1 MLHLKKNN
9 FYLIKKTYKKEQNNF
24 FNEKKTK
31 KTNYINWRFFVL
43 YSFVFLSLLIL
54 TLRVIF
60 LQIINPNPLIIEGD
74 HRTLRV
80 QSFLDTRGIINDRAG
95 YPLAVTVSVN
105 AICADPSVIL
115 NTKNIKNN
123 KHWKD
128 LSKTLSIPLKEFF
141 FRIDAYKK
149 SQFIYLARQISP
161 EIAKYIKKLQLPGIF
176 LLEESK
182 RYYPFGKI
190 SAQLIGIT
198 NIDGI
203 GIEGIEK
210 SFNTFLTGKPGKRK
224 IRKDN
229 KGKIIENISLV
240 NKSSSNNLTLSID
253 TKLQTIVYHKLNEAV
268 EKNKADSG
276 TAILIDIKTGEVL
289 AMANS
294 PTYNPNNTRYMI
306 KKNVRNRAIT
316 DIFEPGSTVKPIV
329 IMEAL
334 KLGIIQENSVINT
347 KPFLVAKHQIKDVS
361 YHDKLTITGIL
372 KKSSNVG
379 VSRIALSMPFSK
391 LLDSY
396 IKFGLGQPTQ
406 LGLIGEKSGFFPTK
420 KKWSD
425 LDKATFSFGYGLMVT
440 PLQLARLYATIGSYG
455 IYRPLSII
463 KINSPVY
470 GKRIFPKKY
479 VQKVIHMMESVAKP
493 GGGGIRAAVKG
504 YRVAIKTGTAKKV
517 GIHGYYIKKY
527 TAYTAGIA
535 PASNPRFS
543 LIIVIDNP
551 KGKKY
556 YGGAISAPVFSNI
569 MKLILKKMNIKPDD
583 LSH

>member
-1 MLHLKKNN
+1 M
-9 FYLIKKTYKKEQNNF
+9 YKKEKINF
-24 FNEKKTK
+24 FKEKNIK
-31 KTNYINWRFFVL
+31 KINYINWRFFIL
-43 YSFVFLSLLIL
+43 CSFIFLSLMTL
-54 TLRVIF
+54 TLRIIF
-60 LQIINPNPLIIEGD
+60 LQIINSNLLIIEGD
-74 HRTLRV
+74 RRTLRM
-80 QSFLDTRGIINDRAG
+80 QSLLSTRGNINDRDG

-105 AICADPSVIL
+105 AICADPSEVL
-115 NTKNIKNN
+115 NKKNIEHN
-123 KHWKD
+123 KRWD
-128 LSKTLSIPLKEFF
+128 ALSEVLSIPLKNIFLH
-141 FRIDAYKK
+141 INAHKK
-149 SQFIYLARQISP
+149 SKFIYLARQINP

-190 SAQLIGIT
+190 AAQLIGIT

-203 GIEGIEK
+203 GIEGVEK
-210 SFNTFLTGKPGKRK
+210 SFNTLLTGKPGKRK

-229 KGKIIENISLV
+229 KGEIVENTSLV
-240 NKSSSNNLTLSID
+240 EESPSNNLTLSINAQ
-253 TKLQTIVYHKLNEAV
+253 LQSIVYHKLYEAV

-276 TAILIDIKTGEVL
+276 TAVLIDIKTGEVL

-294 PTYNPNNTRYMI
+294 PSYNPNNMRHII
-306 KKNVRNRAIT
+306 KKNIRNRAIT

-334 KLGIIQENSVINT
+334 KLGIIQEKSIIDT
-347 KPFLVAKHQIKDVS
+347 KPFFIKRHQIKDVS
-361 YHDKLTITGIL
+361 YHDQLTITGIL
-372 KKSSNVG
+372 QKSSNVG
-379 VSRIALSMPFSK
+379 VSKIALSMPILK

-396 IKFGLGQPTQ
+396 INFGLGQPTQ
-406 LGLIGEKSGFFPTK
+406 LGLIGEKSGFFPKK
-420 KKWSD
+420 KKWAD

-463 KINSPVY
+463 KINSPIDE
-470 GKRIFPKKY
+470 KRIFPKQY
-479 VQKVIHMMESVAKP
+479 VQKVINMMESVAKP
-493 GGGGIRAAVKG
+493 GGGGIQAAVKG

-517 GIHGYYIKKY
+517 GIHGRYIKKY

-535 PASNPRFS
+535 PASDPRFS

-556 YGGAISAPVFSNI
+556 YGGAVSAPVFSSI
-569 MKLILKKMNIKPDD
+569 MTLVLKKMNIKPDN
-583 LSH
+583 LLN